1 MHQCNAARVQSL
13 AYGIAH
19 AMHES
24 FQRQRRLNGTIAA
37 AATVHNGIDIV
48 RTCINRLM
56 FVDGHN
62 DDFVYEIVRKG
73 KRHGAAVPCN
83 VEISR
88 KVCDAGGQNVDTR
101 VREFNV
107 DREGHIVKCANVALQ
122 VRYFGGKHSGLNVK
136 RLERSLQMM
145 GTG

>member
-1 MHQCNAARVQSL
+1 MSV
-13 AYGIAH
+13 
-19 AMHES
+19 
-24 FQRQRRLNGTIAA
+24 
-37 AATVHNGIDIV
+37 V
-48 RTCINRLM
+48 
-56 FVDGHN
+56 GHN

-73 KRHGAAVPCN
+73 EGHGAATPCN
-83 VEISR
+83 IEISR

-145 GTG
+145 GPR